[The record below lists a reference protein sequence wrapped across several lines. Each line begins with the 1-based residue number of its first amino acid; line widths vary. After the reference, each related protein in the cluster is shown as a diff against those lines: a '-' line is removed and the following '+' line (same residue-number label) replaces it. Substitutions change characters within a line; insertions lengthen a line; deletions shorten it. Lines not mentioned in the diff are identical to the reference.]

1 MPPGSRNEI
10 PSTESG
16 PDLISALP
24 DEAIHHVLGFL
35 PAEEA
40 VRKSVLAR
48 GWRHHWKS
56 MHSLHI
62 SSTMGGFWYRVPWL
76 RRLVDR
82 VLLNRHVPLDECHIN
97 IDELCEVDDAEVQ
110 NWIRHAVSKCYARVL
125 IVDIDLDVRLKIGV
139 RPIVSGYL
147 KRLELR
153 NILLEDEILDLSCC
167 GVLEDLRLSRCNIVA
182 SKISSQSVKRV
193 MISTCTFDWS
203 DRRTCISAPNTIY
216 LKLDSNYA
224 VQLLCLSVCHCSK
237 MHLSGYSTSMILSAE
252 EVMINVSIAAY
263 VRIVV
268 PVRMRIMVT
277 CFLEVCLVRHTWS

>member
-1 MPPGSRNEI
+1 
-10 PSTESG
+10 
-16 PDLISALP
+16 
-24 DEAIHHVLGFL
+24 
-35 PAEEA
+35 
-40 VRKSVLAR
+40 
-48 GWRHHWKS
+48 

-62 SSTMGGFWYRVPWL
+62 SSIVGGFWYQVPWM

-203 DRRTCISAPNTIY
+203 DRRTCISAPNTIT
-216 LKLDSNYA
+216 LKLDRNYGTTP
-224 VQLLCLSVCHCSK
+224 LLECMPLLQNAFVRLNAFFRLFYFYSSDCRKSDDKCFNCGICEDCSAGEDENDGYMLLGGLSSAT
-237 MHLSGYSTSMILSAE
+237 HLEL
-252 EVMINVSIAAY
+252 IAP
-263 VRIVV
+263 IVKV
-268 PVRMRIMVT
+268 HT
-277 CFLEVCLVRHTWS
+277 LVLH